1 MPLTNAGHLNSVM
14 PAMLKVLENIG
25 LPVTTSDGV
34 STAYTRHQLSIPKSK
49 VNDAT
54 CWIYPLQ

>member
-1 MPLTNAGHLNSVM
+1 M

-49 VNDAT
+49 VNDAA